1 MLLLYILFVH
11 KQKYMQKV
19 LESVTMDKD
28 GLKDIIISGEE
39 EREKQIHELIRG
51 KRSLDINKE
60 LSKTLTLGE
69 RMADSIAK
77 FAGSWSFIIYFSC
90 VILVWAIVNSRLI
103 LNEPIDPF
111 PYVFLNL
118 ILGCIASIQAP
129 IIMMSQNR
137 ESHKERLRS
146 ENDYLINLKSEIILE
161 DLHMK
166 IDEII
171 KDQGL
176 LKKEL
181 WDIMMKMEENNLKLQ
196 LGDDINGKGNTG
208 GKEPELYS

>member
-1 MLLLYILFVH
+1 
-11 KQKYMQKV
+11 MQKV

-28 GLKDIIISGEE
+28 DLKDIIISDEE

-69 RMADSIAK
+69 RMADRIAK
-77 FAGSWSFIIYFSC
+77 FAGSWSFLIYFSC
-90 VILVWAIVNSRLI
+90 VIIVWAIVNSRLI
-103 LNEPIDPF
+103 LNKPIDPF

-137 ESHKERLRS
+137 ESQKDRMRS

-161 DLHMK
+161 DMHMK

-171 KDQGL
+171 KEQVL

-181 WDIMMKMEENNLKLQ
+181 GDIMMEMEKNNIRLQ
-196 LGDDINGKGNTG
+196 LGGSIDEKGNTG
-208 GKEPELYS
+208 EKEPELYS

>member
-1 MLLLYILFVH
+1 
-11 KQKYMQKV
+11 
-19 LESVTMDKD
+19 MDKD
-28 GLKDIIISGEE
+28 GLKDIIISDEE

-60 LSKTLTLGE
+60 LSKTLTLGG
-69 RMADSIAK
+69 RMADSIAR
-77 FAGSWSFIIYFSC
+77 FAGSWSFLIYFSC
-90 VILVWAIVNSRLI
+90 VIIVWAIVNSRLI
-103 LNEPIDPF
+103 LNKPIDPF

-118 ILGCIASIQAP
+118 ILGCIASVQAP

-137 ESHKERLRS
+137 ESQKDRMRS

-181 WDIMMKMEENNLKLQ
+181 NNIKMEMEKTNTNIEMRRKT
-196 LGDDINGKGNTG
+196 DGKSDTG
-208 GKEPELYS
+208 GKEPGLYS

>member
-1 MLLLYILFVH
+1 MN
-11 KQKYMQKV
+11 
-19 LESVTMDKD
+19 KD
-28 GLKDIIISGEE
+28 GFKDIIISDKEE
-39 EREKQIHELIRG
+39 QEKQIHELIRG

-69 RMADSIAK
+69 RMADKIAK
-77 FAGSWSFIIYFSC
+77 FAGSWSFLIYFSC
-90 VILVWAIVNSRLI
+90 VIVIWAIVNSRLI
-103 LNEPIDPF
+103 LNRPIDPF

-137 ESHKERLRS
+137 ESQKDRMRS

-161 DLHMK
+161 DLHIK

-181 WDIMMKMEENNLKLQ
+181 DNIKMEMEKTNTNIQ
-196 LGDDINGKGNTG
+196 LRRKIDGKIDTG

>member
-1 MLLLYILFVH
+1 
-11 KQKYMQKV
+11 
-19 LESVTMDKD
+19 MDKD
-28 GLKDIIISGEE
+28 DLKDIIISDEE

-69 RMADSIAK
+69 RMADKIAK
-77 FAGSWSFIIYFSC
+77 FAGSWSFLIYFSC
-90 VILVWAIVNSRLI
+90 VIIVWAIVNSRLI
-103 LNEPIDPF
+103 LNKPIDPF

-137 ESHKERLRS
+137 ESQKDRMRS

-161 DLHMK
+161 DMHMK

-171 KDQGL
+171 KEQVL

-181 WDIMMKMEENNLKLQ
+181 GDIMMEMEKNNIRLQ
-196 LGDDINGKGNTG
+196 LGGSIDEKGNTG
-208 GKEPELYS
+208 EKEPELYS

>member
-1 MLLLYILFVH
+1 
-11 KQKYMQKV
+11 
-19 LESVTMDKD
+19 MDKD
-28 GLKDIIISGEE
+28 DLKDIIISDEE

-60 LSKTLTLGE
+60 LCKTLTMGE
-69 RMADSIAK
+69 RMADKIAR
-77 FAGSWSFIIYFSC
+77 FAGSWSFLFFFGAVIIA
-90 VILVWAIVNSRLI
+90 WAILNSKYLFDK
-103 LNEPIDPF
+103 PIDPF

-137 ESHKERLRS
+137 EAQKDRLRS
-146 ENDYLINLKSEIILE
+146 ENEYLINLKSEIILE

-171 KDQGL
+171 RENKT
-176 LKKEL
+176 LKREL
-181 WDIMMKMEENNLKLQ
+181 DNIKMEVEKSNSNIQ
-196 LGDDINGKGNTG
+196 LRRNTDGKSDTG

>member
-1 MLLLYILFVH
+1 
-11 KQKYMQKV
+11 MQKV

-28 GLKDIIISGEE
+28 DLKDIIISDEE

-69 RMADSIAK
+69 RMADRIAK
-77 FAGSWSFIIYFSC
+77 FAGSWSFLIYFSC
-90 VILVWAIVNSRLI
+90 VIIVWAIVNSRLV
-103 LNEPIDPF
+103 LNKPIDPF

-137 ESHKERLRS
+137 ESQKDRMRS

-161 DLHMK
+161 DMHMK

-171 KDQGL
+171 KEQVL

-181 WDIMMKMEENNLKLQ
+181 GDIMMEMEKNNIRLQ
-196 LGDDINGKGNTG
+196 LGGSIDEKGNTG
-208 GKEPELYS
+208 EKEPELYS

>member
-1 MLLLYILFVH
+1 M
-11 KQKYMQKV
+11 KQN
-19 LESVTMDKD
+19 D
-28 GLKDIIISGEE
+28 LKDLVISGEQ
-39 EREKQIHELIRG
+39 EREDQIHELIRG

-60 LSKTLTLGE
+60 LSNTMTTGE
-69 RMADSIAK
+69 KMADKIAQ
-77 FAGSWSFIIYFSC
+77 FAGSWSFLFFFGGVVVLWT
-90 VILVWAIVNSRLI
+90 VINSHLI
-103 LNEPIDPF
+103 FDKPMDPF

-137 ESHKERLRS
+137 ESQKDRLRS

-171 KDQGL
+171 REQGL

-181 WDIMMKMEENNLKLQ
+181 ENIKMEMEKNDGRLRNIIDGQ
-196 LGDDINGKGNTG
+196 GDTG
-208 GKEPELYS
+208 REEPELYS

>member
-1 MLLLYILFVH
+1 
-11 KQKYMQKV
+11 
-19 LESVTMDKD
+19 MDKD

-39 EREKQIHELIRG
+39 ERENQIHELIKG
-51 KRSLDINKE
+51 KRSLNINKE
-60 LSKTLTLGE
+60 LCKTLTLGE
-69 RMADSIAK
+69 RMADRIAG
-77 FAGSWSFIIYFSC
+77 FAGSWSFLALFGC
-90 VILVWAIVNSRLI
+90 VILVWSIVNSKLV
-103 LNEPIDPF
+103 LENPLDPF

-137 ESHKERLRS
+137 ESQKDRLRS

-161 DLHMK
+161 DLHIK

-171 KDQGL
+171 KEQGL

-181 WDIMMKMEENNLKLQ
+181 ENIKIEMEKYNGR
-196 LGDDINGKGNTG
+196 LGNSIDGKGNTG
-208 GKEPELYS
+208 GKEPGLHS

>member
-1 MLLLYILFVH
+1 
-11 KQKYMQKV
+11 
-19 LESVTMDKD
+19 MDKD
-28 GLKDIIISGEE
+28 DLKDIIISDEE

-69 RMADSIAK
+69 RMADRIAK
-77 FAGSWSFIIYFSC
+77 FAGSWSFLIYFSC
-90 VILVWAIVNSRLI
+90 VIIVWAIVNSRLI
-103 LNEPIDPF
+103 LNKPIDPF

-137 ESHKERLRS
+137 ESQKDRMRS

-161 DLHMK
+161 DMHMK

-171 KDQGL
+171 KEQVL

-181 WDIMMKMEENNLKLQ
+181 GDIMMEMEKNNIRLQ
-196 LGDDINGKGNTG
+196 LGGSIDEKGNTG
-208 GKEPELYS
+208 EKEPELYS

>member
-1 MLLLYILFVH
+1 
-11 KQKYMQKV
+11 
-19 LESVTMDKD
+19 MDKD
-28 GLKDIIISGEE
+28 GLKNVIISGEE

-69 RMADSIAK
+69 RMADKIAK
-77 FAGSWSFIIYFSC
+77 FAGSWAFLIYFSF
-90 VILVWAIVNSRLI
+90 VIVVWAIVNSRLI
-103 LNEPIDPF
+103 LNKPIDPF

-137 ESHKERLRS
+137 ESQKDRLRS

-171 KDQGL
+171 REQGL

-181 WDIMMKMEENNLKLQ
+181 GDIMMEIDKTNLKAIRS
-196 LGDDINGKGNTG
+196 DIDGKSNTRR
-208 GKEPELYS
+208 KEPGLYS

>member
-1 MLLLYILFVH
+1 
-11 KQKYMQKV
+11 
-19 LESVTMDKD
+19 MDKD
-28 GLKDIIISGEE
+28 DLKDIIISDEE
-39 EREKQIHELIRG
+39 EREKQIHELIRV

-69 RMADSIAK
+69 RMADKIAK
-77 FAGSWSFIIYFSC
+77 FAGSWSFLIYFSC
-90 VILVWAIVNSRLI
+90 VIIVWAIVNSRLI
-103 LNEPIDPF
+103 LNKPIDPF

-137 ESHKERLRS
+137 ESQKDRMRS

-161 DLHMK
+161 DMHMK

-171 KDQGL
+171 KEQVL

-181 WDIMMKMEENNLKLQ
+181 GDIMMEMEKNNIRLQ
-196 LGDDINGKGNTG
+196 LGGSIDEKGNTG
-208 GKEPELYS
+208 EKEPELYS